1 MKKYYQNDIIVNPAS
16 QISYFS
22 LRQIWLVRGLSNAR
36 TTIFATIFIIICLND
51 KSWAV
56 KLWIDHFCST
66 IHDLPHEQVMIK
78 VVILTYFWNFG
89 FGYNII

>member
-36 TTIFATIFIIICLND
+36 TTIFATIFITICLNG
-51 KSWAV
+51 KS
-56 KLWIDHFCST
+56 
-66 IHDLPHEQVMIK
+66 
-78 VVILTYFWNFG
+78 
-89 FGYNII
+89 